1 MAHDHA
7 HGSGPVTASDDPERL
22 RARSRALWI
31 ALGANGAFFVVQL
44 VAGIAFGSLAL
55 IADSAHMASDVM
67 ALVVALIAQRLILRP
82 PSARH
87 TYGMLRAEVVA
98 AQANAA
104 VLVAISV
111 WVLFEAIQRFSEP
124 AAVDAVGVI
133 VVGALG
139 LVVNGASAW
148 VIGRASGASLNM
160 RGAFLHL
167 ASDAAGSLGV
177 VISGVLIATTGA
189 DWVDPVTSILITVLV
204 LAAAWHLLRDATRVL
219 LEGVPKGIDV
229 DAVEEALR
237 RAPGVEAVHHT
248 HVWSIGSETPAL
260 SAHVVLAGE
269 QTLHDAQTAGDR
281 LKALLAHDFGIEHAT
296 LELECH
302 ECETGPDAHTGADG
316 TPAAERSFP
325 SHA

>member
-1 MAHDHA
+1 MAHH
-7 HGSGPVTASDDPERL
+7 HGHGTRPASDDSTQP

-31 ALGANGAFFVVQL
+31 ALGANGAFFFVQL
-44 VAGIAFGSLAL
+44 AAGIAFDSLAL

-67 ALVVALIAQRLILRP
+67 ALVVALIAQRLVLRP

-104 VLVAISV
+104 VLVGISV
-111 WVLFEAIQRFSEP
+111 WVLFEAAQRFSSP
-124 AAVDAVGVI
+124 ADVDAIGVV
-133 VVGALG
+133 VVGAIG
-139 LVVNGASAW
+139 LVVNGVSAW
-148 VIGRASGASLNM
+148 VIQRASGHNLNM

-177 VISGVLIATTGA
+177 VIAGVLIAVTGA
-189 DWVDPVTSILITVLV
+189 DWLDPLTSILITLLV
-204 LAAAWHLLRDATRVL
+204 LAAAWQLLRDATRVL
-219 LEGVPKGIDV
+219 LEGAPKGLDV
-229 DAVEEALR
+229 AAVETTLA
-237 RAPGVEAVHHT
+237 RAPGVEAVHHL

-260 SAHVVLAGE
+260 SAHVVLSGE
-269 QTLHDAQTAGDR
+269 QTLHDAQVAGEQ
-281 LKALLAHDFGIEHAT
+281 LKELLAHDFGIEHAT

-302 ECETGPDAHTGADG
+302 QCDPPGAHPDPGGTSTTG
-316 TPAAERSFP
+316 RSFR